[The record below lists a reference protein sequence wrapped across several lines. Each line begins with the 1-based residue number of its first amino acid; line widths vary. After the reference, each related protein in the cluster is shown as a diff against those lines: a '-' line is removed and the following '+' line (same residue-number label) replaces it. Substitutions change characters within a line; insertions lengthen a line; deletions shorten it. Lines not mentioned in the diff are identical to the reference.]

1 VSPCRRKR
9 TRHVFHTLLLAE
21 KKGRR
26 RKTQKGEQTQ
36 LLLLLLSV
44 ADLSS
49 VCAAV
54 AAAGFEFS
62 VSWSPKIRLL

>member
-1 VSPCRRKR
+1 LQRRREEEFK
-9 TRHVFHTLLLAE
+9 
-21 KKGRR
+21 RR

-54 AAAGFEFS
+54 AAPGFEFS
-62 VSWSPKIRLL
+62 VSWSPKFCLL